1 MSVFV
6 KLKEDTYIEWSKS
19 SDSPASFVL
28 NKQRVIE
35 EITQKLK
42 IHYLL
47 QNIAYTPEF
56 LNKSVDDL
64 FCHLENH
71 GTTDSLKIVNLSFI
85 LDYNRSGDNESIL
98 SLEEI
103 LAKYSQP
110 N

>member
-1 MSVFV
+1 MSVFI

-19 SDSPASFVL
+19 SDSPASFIL

-47 QNIAYTPEF
+47 QNIEYTPEF
-56 LNKSVDDL
+56 LNKSVDSL
-64 FCHLENH
+64 VNHLENH
-71 GTTDSLKIVNLSFI
+71 GTTDSLKTVNLSFI
-85 LDYNRSGDNESIL
+85 LDYNSAGDNESLL
-98 SLEEI
+98 S
-103 LAKYSQP
+103 KYSQP